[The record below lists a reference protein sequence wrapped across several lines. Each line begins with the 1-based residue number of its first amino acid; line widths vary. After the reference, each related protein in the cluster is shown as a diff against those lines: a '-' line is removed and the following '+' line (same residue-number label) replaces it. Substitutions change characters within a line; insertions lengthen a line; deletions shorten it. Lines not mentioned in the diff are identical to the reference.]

1 MDNFFDD
8 ADNGENMTK
17 TEADSIMKPTKT
29 DLITK
34 NEDVNRLKSVDNW
47 SFNEIITGYS
57 PTGCG

>member
-1 MDNFFDD
+1 MDNFFDNVEND
-8 ADNGENMTK
+8 ENMTK
-17 TEADSIMKPTKT
+17 TEADSMVKPTKT

-34 NEDVNRLKSVDNW
+34 NEDVDRLKSVDNL